1 MAWRMIADAGVREGK
16 LFDDILAEIRVEFG
30 LINSPKKKDVYDYLT
45 ENYERD
51 KLFSNKFTIKKLLP
65 DPLKDLEST
74 QNILNQLQDAM
85 KAVNDL
91 KKLYNDMQS
100 GNIVGDKAEKKF
112 EMIESGIQKGYDAIF
127 NLLEAIQQTFDF
139 S

>member
-1 MAWRMIADAGVREGK
+1 MMADEGVRQGK

-65 DPLKDLEST
+65 DPLKDLENT
-74 QNILNQLQDAM
+74 QNIIQALHKTMDSVSQ
-85 KAVNDL
+85 L
-91 KKLYNDMQS
+91 KKLYEQMQS
-100 GNIVGDKAEKKF
+100 ENVMGEEARQKHEKIELAIAEGFNICF
-112 EMIESGIQKGYDAIF
+112 E
-127 NLLEAIQQTFDF
+127 LLEAIENTLDM